1 MASAEKEL
9 YVSTLIE
16 EGSAFEGRLSFSG
29 TAKIAG
35 QFKGEIYTKDHVVI
49 TETAQVH
56 AEIEAG
62 YVTIMG
68 ALEGNIVAS
77 KKVTMMPPA
86 TFRGTVTTPSLKI
99 EEGVVF
105 EGASYVP
112 KV

>member
-1 MASAEKEL
+1 MDKEL
-9 YVSTLIE
+9 IISTLIE
-16 EGSAFEGRLSFSG
+16 ENCSFEGRLSFSG
-29 TAKIAG
+29 TAKISG

-49 TETAQVH
+49 TETAQVN

-68 ALEGNIVAS
+68 SLEGNVVAT

-86 TFRGTVTTPSLKI
+86 IFRGTVTTPSLKI

-112 KV
+112 KA

>member
-1 MASAEKEL
+1 MDKEQNI
-9 YVSTLIE
+9 STLIE
-16 EGSAFEGRLSFSG
+16 ENSSFEGRLSFSG
-29 TAKIAG
+29 TAKISG

-49 TETAQVH
+49 TETAQVF

-62 YVTIMG
+62 HVTLLG
-68 ALEGNIVAS
+68 KLEGNITAT

-86 TFRGTVTTPSLKI
+86 VFRGTVTTPSLKI

-112 KV
+112 KA

>member
-1 MASAEKEL
+1 VEKEL
-9 YVSTLIE
+9 NISTIIE
-16 EGSAFEGRLSFSG
+16 NGSSFEGRLSFSG

-49 TETAQVH
+49 TETGQVY

-62 YVTIMG
+62 YVTILG
-68 ALEGNIVAS
+68 NLEGNIVAS
-77 KKVTMMPPA
+77 KKVIMMPPA
-86 TFRGTVTTPSLKI
+86 VFRRTVTTPSLKI

-112 KV
+112 KA

>member
-1 MASAEKEL
+1 VEKEL
-9 YVSTLIE
+9 NISTIIE
-16 EGSAFEGRLSFSG
+16 NGSSFEGRLSFSG

-49 TETAQVH
+49 TETGQVY

-62 YVTIMG
+62 YVTILG
-68 ALEGNIVAS
+68 NLEGNIVAS
-77 KKVTMMPPA
+77 KKVIMMPPA
-86 TFRGTVTTPSLKI
+86 VFRGTVTIPSLKI

-112 KV
+112 KA

>member
-1 MASAEKEL
+1 MEKDL
-9 YVSTLIE
+9 NISTLIE
-16 EGSAFEGRLSFSG
+16 ENSSFEGRLSFSG

-35 QFKGEIYTKDHVVI
+35 QFKGEIYTKDNLVI
-49 TETAQVH
+49 TETAQVR

-62 YVTIMG
+62 YVTILG
-68 ALEGNIVAS
+68 NLEGNIIAS
-77 KKVTMMPPA
+77 KKVTMKPPA

-112 KV
+112 KT

>member
-1 MASAEKEL
+1 VEKEL
-9 YVSTLIE
+9 NISTIIE
-16 EGSAFEGRLSFSG
+16 NGSSFEGRLSFSG

-49 TETAQVH
+49 TETGQVY

-62 YVTIMG
+62 YVTILG
-68 ALEGNIVAS
+68 NLEGNIVAS
-77 KKVTMMPPA
+77 KKIIMMPPA
-86 TFRGTVTTPSLKI
+86 VFRGTVTTPSLKI

-112 KV
+112 KA

>member
-1 MASAEKEL
+1 MEKEFNI
-9 YVSTLIE
+9 STLIE
-16 EGSAFEGRLSFSG
+16 EGSSFEGRLSFTG

-35 QFKGEIYTKDHVVI
+35 QFKGEIYTKDSLVI
-49 TETAQVH
+49 TETAEVR
-56 AEIEAG
+56 ADIEAG

-68 ALEGNIVAS
+68 NLEGNIIAS

-86 TFRGTVTTPSLKI
+86 TFRGAVTTPSLKI

-112 KV
+112 KT

>member
-1 MASAEKEL
+1 MEKEL
-9 YVSTLIE
+9 NISTLIE
-16 EGSAFEGRLSFSG
+16 EGSSFDGRLTFSG

-35 QFKGEIYTKDHVVI
+35 QFTGEIYTKDNLII
-49 TETAQVH
+49 TETAQVK

-62 YVTIMG
+62 HVTILG
-68 ALEGNIVAS
+68 NLEGNIIAS
-77 KKVTMMPPA
+77 KKVIMMPPA

-112 KV
+112 KT

>member
-1 MASAEKEL
+1 VEKEL
-9 YVSTLIE
+9 NISTIIE
-16 EGSAFEGRLSFSG
+16 NGSSFEGRLSFSG

-49 TETAQVH
+49 TETGQVY

-62 YVTIMG
+62 YVTILG
-68 ALEGNIVAS
+68 NLEGNIVAS
-77 KKVTMMPPA
+77 KKVIMMPPA
-86 TFRGTVTTPSLKI
+86 VFRGTVTTPSLKI

-112 KV
+112 KA

>member
-1 MASAEKEL
+1 MDKEL
-9 YVSTLIE
+9 NISTLIE
-16 EGSAFEGRLSFSG
+16 EGSSFEGRLSFSG

-62 YVTIMG
+62 FVTIRG
-68 ALEGNIVAS
+68 NLEGNIVAS
-77 KKVTMMPPA
+77 KKVMMMPPA
-86 TFRGTVTTPSLKI
+86 MFRGTVTTPSLKI

-112 KV
+112 KA